1 MAAGLGFKTFTTGEV
16 LSAGDTNGYL
26 MQGVLVFASA
36 AARDAAITS
45 PQEGQAC
52 YLKDT
57 DAVMTYSGSAWVA
70 VGGTV
75 SFNTGTNYVATSQST
90 TSTTYVGLTTAQAVT
105 VTTGTKALVSI
116 SATFENAAGVNVGAR
131 MSFAISGATTVA
143 AADQFSTGIALLAS
157 AGGNY
162 QVKNGGTFLV
172 TGLTA
177 GSNVFTA
184 QFRKGAGDTPG
195 FAERTIN
202 VVNLGS

>member
-75 SFNTGTNYVATSQST
+75 SFNTGKNYVATSQST

-116 SATFENAAGVNVGAR
+116 SASFQNAAGVNVGAR

-143 AADQFSTGIALLAS
+143 ASDEFSTGIAFLGTG
-157 AGGNY
+157 GGNY
-162 QVKNGGTFLV
+162 QVKNGATFLV

-177 GSNVFTA
+177 GSNTFTA
-184 QFRKGAGDTPG
+184 QFLKGAGDTPG
-195 FAERTIN
+195 FAERTIS